1 MKQKLL
7 FFLKQFLPF
16 SVVLFFAQYF
26 IVQELFKETPF
37 YYQTLSVYTFNIV
50 VTLLSFVFLVFVSN
64 TFFDKTGYAFLAM
77 GLIKMMG
84 AIVFL
89 LPLIQSDFEDK
100 KPDVFAFFVPF
111 FLFLLFETIHSVRLL
126 NQK

>member
-7 FFLKQFLPF
+7 FFLKQFVPF
-16 SVVLFFAQYF
+16 TVVLFFAQYF
-26 IVQELFKETPF
+26 MVREFFQETPF
-37 YYQTLSVYTFNIV
+37 YYQTISVYLFNALF
-50 VTLLSFVFLVFVSN
+50 TLLSFTFLVFVN
-64 TFFDKTGYAFLAM
+64 RTFFDKTGYAFLAM
-77 GLIKMMG
+77 GMIKMMG

-89 LPLIQSDFEDK
+89 LPLIQADFEDK
-100 KPDVFAFFVPF
+100 KPDVFAFFAPF